1 MFWGPQ
7 EKGQDQKMIHRNP
20 ESDDDDNRD
29 VKHFGGNKRK
39 RSELEIGMPDP
50 KLHSLLDLNPEIE
63 EERRKF
69 DGQAVI
75 EEIRQKPYAA
85 RALYA
90 FEKSRHSCFPIQMA
104 IMLGAST
111 NVVDFLLS
119 VYPRSIGARDM
130 YGSTLLHSACEFQ
143 APLEVVSLLLERF
156 PGAITE
162 KDFNNNTPLN
172 SACRCEPTTQ
182 MISLL
187 IQRNPDAIRERNKE
201 GMTPLHSA
209 CSYQASVEVVSLLL
223 EIWPAATMEK
233 DNYGMTPLHNS
244 CEFEAPFE
252 VISLL
257 MNKYPAACRENDRYG
272 RTPLHSA
279 CWNNAPERVL
289 KMLLEEYP
297 RAVSKNDLLMGSLQD
312 YYFENQEVEK
322 LVSNIYRLTCDEIS
336 NHDAKEIMTHFI
348 NAEWWGGA
356 ALVVDSHPAV
366 VNLVGVSDKCFP
378 YLFSRVERRSKLLT
392 TWQLLSNRQDLF
404 ANLI

>member
-1 MFWGPQ
+1 
-7 EKGQDQKMIHRNP
+7 MIQGNI

-29 VKHFGGNKRK
+29 VKHFVGNKRK
-39 RSELEIGMPDP
+39 QSDLKIGMSDP
-50 KLHSLLDLNPEIE
+50 RLHSLLDLNPEIE

-75 EEIRQKPYAA
+75 EEVRQKPYAA

-143 APLEVVSLLLERF
+143 ASLEVVSLLLERF
-156 PGAITE
+156 PGATTE

-172 SACRCEPTTQ
+172 SACRCEPTPQ

-223 EIWPAATMEK
+223 EIWPAAVMEK
-233 DNYGMTPLHNS
+233 DNYRMTPLHNS

-257 MNKYPAACRENDRYG
+257 MNKYSVACRETDRDG

-279 CWNNAPERVL
+279 CWNNAPEGVL

-297 RAVSKNDLLMGSLQD
+297 RAVKENDLLMGSLRD
-312 YYFENQEVEK
+312 YDFENQEVEK
-322 LVSNIYRLTCDEIS
+322 FVSNIHRLTCDKIS

-404 ANLI
+404 TNLI

>member
-1 MFWGPQ
+1 MAQENFRHDEENNRHTNPFGGALPPMAGPQ
-7 EKGQDQKMIHRNP
+7 H
-20 ESDDDDNRD
+20 
-29 VKHFGGNKRK
+29 
-39 RSELEIGMPDP
+39 EIGMPDP
-50 KLHSLLDLNPEIE
+50 KLHSLLNLNPELE
-63 EERRKF
+63 KDRRKF

-75 EEIRQKPYAA
+75 DQVRKNPNAA
-85 RALYA
+85 RVTYTFARCYHCL
-90 FEKSRHSCFPIQMA
+90 PLQMA
-104 IMLGAST
+104 IMLGASAR
-111 NVVDFLLS
+111 VVDFLLEL
-119 VYPRSIGARDM
+119 YPSSIQARDG

-143 APLEVVSLLLERF
+143 ASLEVTSTLLDKF
-156 PGAITE
+156 PDATTE
-162 KDFNNNTPLN
+162 KDLNENTPLH
-172 SACRCEPTTQ
+172 SACRCNPTPE
-182 MISLL
+182 MILL
-187 IQRNPDAIRERNKE
+187 LLQRNTDAIREKNKE

-312 YYFENQEVEK
+312 YCFENQEVEK

-348 NAEWWGGA
+348 NAEWWGGV

-378 YLFSRVERRSKLLT
+378 YLLSRVERRSKLFT
-392 TWQLLSNRQDLF
+392 SWQLLSNRQDLF
-404 ANLI
+404 ENLI

>member
-1 MFWGPQ
+1 
-7 EKGQDQKMIHRNP
+7 MIQGNI

-29 VKHFGGNKRK
+29 VKHFVGNKRK

-50 KLHSLLDLNPEIE
+50 KVHSLLDLNPEIE

-75 EEIRQKPYAA
+75 EEIRKKPYAA
-85 RALYA
+85 RAKYT
-90 FEKSRHSCFPIQMA
+90 FESCRHICCPLQMA
-104 IMLGAST
+104 IMLGASI
-111 NVVDFLLS
+111 NVVDFLLH
-119 VYPRSIGARDM
+119 VYPRSIEARDR

-143 APLEVVSLLLERF
+143 ASLEVVSLLLERF
-156 PGAITE
+156 PGAATE

-172 SACRCEPTTQ
+172 SACRCGPTPQ
-182 MISLL
+182 MILLL
-187 IQRNPDAIRERNKE
+187 IQCNPDAIRERNKE
-201 GMTPLHSA
+201 GMAPLHSA

-223 EIWPAATMEK
+223 EIWPAAVMEK
-233 DNYGMTPLHNS
+233 DKYGMTPLHNS

-272 RTPLHSA
+272 RMPLHSA

-378 YLFSRVERRSKLLT
+378 YLLSRVERRSKLLT